1 MKMSMEFESNTT
13 GYFVMA
19 LTSQKKNGKPQV
31 EFEDVGLP
39 FTYTFDGK
47 SSGSIQPMN
56 PDGSQLG
63 ETPAPPYG
71 FIINKDGTILV
82 NLFDMKDD
90 IGVDKIVFK
99 KVGNNASHPHGWPVD

>member
-1 MKMSMEFESNTT
+1 MEFESNTT
-13 GYFVMA
+13 GFFVMT
-19 LTSQKKNGKPQV
+19 LTSQKKNEKPQV
-31 EFEDVGLP
+31 EFEDIGLP

-47 SSGSIQPMN
+47 SSGSIQPTN

-63 ETPAPPYG
+63 ETAMPPYG
-71 FIINKDGTILV
+71 FLVNKDGTIQV
-82 NLFDMKDD
+82 NLSDMKDD